1 MNRNQIGA
9 MAVSAATL
17 VAIAGYEGYS
27 SVAYVPV
34 EGDVPTIGWGAT
46 SGVKKGD
53 TIQPTQA
60 LQRLYRDTETA
71 KAGIGK
77 CVKVPL
83 SQNELDAYLSL
94 AYNIGPS
101 AFCKSTLVKKLNRG
115 DYKGA
120 CSEIRRWSYFKGKR
134 LPGLAKRREAE
145 FKTCMKGQT

>member
-60 LQRLYRDTETA
+60 LQRLYRDTERSEERRV
-71 KAGIGK
+71 GK
-77 CVKVPL
+77 ECR
-83 SQNELDAYLSL
+83 S
-94 AYNIGPS
+94 
-101 AFCKSTLVKKLNRG
+101 
-115 DYKGA
+115 
-120 CSEIRRWSYFKGKR
+120 RWSPYH
-134 LPGLAKRREAE
+134 
-145 FKTCMKGQT
+145 

>member
-1 MNRNQIGA
+1 MNRNKIAA

-34 EGDVPTIGWGAT
+34 AGDVPTIGWGT
-46 SGVKKGD
+46 TTGVKKGD

-60 LQRLYRDTETA
+60 LQRLYRDAETA
-71 KAGIGK
+71 KAGISK

-83 SQNELDAYLSL
+83 SQGELDAYLSL

-115 DYKGA
+115 DYVGA
-120 CSEIRRWSYFKGKR
+120 CGEIKRWCYFNGKKNK
-134 LPGLAKRREAE
+134 GLAARREKE
-145 FKTCMKGQT
+145 YETCISR